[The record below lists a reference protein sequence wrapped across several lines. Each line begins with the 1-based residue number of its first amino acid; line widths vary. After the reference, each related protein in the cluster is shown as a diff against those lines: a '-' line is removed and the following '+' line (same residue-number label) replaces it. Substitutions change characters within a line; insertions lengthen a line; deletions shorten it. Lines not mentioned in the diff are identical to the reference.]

1 MSENNYKDR
10 LRRQLRVKETVV
22 FLCGASVVAC
32 IILFVVFLYQDKI
45 DAKTIM
51 YLILI
56 PICALLLMK
65 PFKKNIK
72 KEREMLK
79 AYEDKEKA
87 DRKARMKGQN
97 PTNKFNLGINRT
109 ASALLGETPK
119 EDENKEGQ
127 KEEDDD
133 PINKFKY
140 KKKK

>member
-72 KEREMLK
+72 KEREK
-79 AYEDKEKA
+79 KES
-87 DRKARMKGQN
+87 
-97 PTNKFNLGINRT
+97 T
-109 ASALLGETPK
+109 
-119 EDENKEGQ
+119 
-127 KEEDDD
+127 
-133 PINKFKY
+133 
-140 KKKK
+140 